1 MQSLMR
7 SLLYLFILSISVPVI
22 AQTKEI
28 QVSGKVISLST
39 GKAIKA
45 TITYKSIPTGGISG
59 RFMDST
65 YQFSVF
71 GTARYQVTASAEGH
85 LSRSIILDPKD
96 MGSESVFVRNIE
108 LTNQKQTFRLNH
120 LIFQLGKAVI
130 DPQSFP
136 ELDELAALMED
147 SKNMIIQLEGHTD
160 NVGDAKMNMK
170 LSEDRV
176 DAVKSYLASKGISK
190 SRMKTK
196 AFGGTRPLSG
206 DGTPEARA
214 LNRRVEIRVLSQ

>member
-1 MQSLMR
+1 MR

-45 TITYKSIPTGGISG
+45 TIAYKSIPTGGISG

>member
-1 MQSLMR
+1 MR

>member
-1 MQSLMR
+1 MR
-7 SLLYLFILSISVPVI
+7 SNLFFCVLLISMQVI

-45 TITYKSIPTGGISG
+45 NITYKSIPTGGISG

-71 GTARYQVTASAEGH
+71 GTARYQVTATAEGH
-85 LSRSIILDPKD
+85 LSRSIIIDPKD
-96 MGSESVFVRNIE
+96 IGKESVFVRNIE
-108 LTNQKQTFRLNH
+108 LTDHQQTFRLNH

-130 DPQSFP
+130 DPKSFP

-170 LSEDRV
+170 LSEERV

-196 AFGGTRPLSG
+196 AFGGTRPLSV

>member
-1 MQSLMR
+1 MR

-206 DGTPEARA
+206 GGTPEARA